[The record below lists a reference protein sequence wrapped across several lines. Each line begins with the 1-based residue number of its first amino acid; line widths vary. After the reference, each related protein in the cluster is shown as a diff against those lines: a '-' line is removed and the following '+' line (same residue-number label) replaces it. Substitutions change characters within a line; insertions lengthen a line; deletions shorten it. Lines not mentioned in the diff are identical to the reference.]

1 MGVKLAWHLQR
12 CLRKNGSVTSL
23 VLAAVA
29 ANIPAAFRDQSM
41 TSQTPE

>member
-12 CLRKNGSVTSL
+12 GLRKNGSVTSL